1 MKMKRSVYKFVLIDE
16 FGDPLRKFAN
26 KQEATPY
33 LTDGA
38 KLVRLPPQPNPYEMA
53 LLLVGDALI

>member
-1 MKMKRSVYKFVLIDE
+1 MKQSVYKYILIDE

-26 KQEATPY
+26 KTEATPY

-38 KLVRLPPQPNPYEMA
+38 KLVKLPPQPNAYAMA
-53 LLLVGDALI
+53 TLLLEEALI

>member
-1 MKMKRSVYKFVLIDE
+1 MKSSVYKFLLIDE
-16 FGDPLRKFAN
+16 FGDSIRKFAS

-38 KLVRLPPQPNPYEMA
+38 KLVKLPPQPNPYEMA
-53 LLLVGDALI
+53 KLILGEALL